1 MALGEM
7 WLLALTLLQMA
18 ARVAAFV
25 FLVPVPY
32 LRAAPPQVKAALS
45 VLLAFLLLPGHKGP
59 PMVAAGVGLDRLA
72 MAMAGETLL
81 GMAVSVSAALVLGI
95 AMEVFVLAAR
105 LVGLNAG
112 FGYVSTIDPTT
123 QADSGV
129 LDVVGGLLAALVI
142 LTSGMDRPLLLLL
155 SRSLAAPHIP
165 DTAGAAQA
173 MGALLGQAWTAG
185 ARLALPVIVL
195 LLVIDLLLA
204 LGSKFQAQLQMITL
218 SFPLKI
224 LGGLWMLS
232 FGMAVW
238 PELLSRVM
246 SDALA
251 LLARL
256 LGRW

>member
-1 MALGEM
+1 MPGLDI
-7 WLLALTLLQMA
+7 WLPAFTLLQLA

-25 FLVPVPY
+25 YLVPIPY

-45 VLLAFLLLPGHKGP
+45 FLIAFLLLPGHKAAP
-59 PMVAAGVGLDRLA
+59 PAANTDLDRLA
-72 MAMAGETLL
+72 MAMAGEALL
-81 GMAVSVSAALVLGI
+81 GMAMSVAAALVLGV

-142 LTSGMDRPLLLLL
+142 LTAGMDRPLLLIL
-155 SRSLAAPHIP
+155 SRSLEAPHMP
-165 DTAGAAQA
+165 DAAAATQA
-173 MGALLGQAWTAG
+173 IGALLGQAWMAG

-224 LGGLWMLS
+224 LGGMWMLA
-232 FGMAVW
+232 FGLAVW
-238 PELLSRVM
+238 PELLARVM

-256 LGRW
+256 

>member
-1 MALGEM
+1 MPALDI
-7 WLLALTLLQMA
+7 WVLAFTLLQLA

-32 LRAAPPQVKAALS
+32 LRAAPPQAKAALS
-45 VLLAFLLLPGHKGP
+45 FLLAFLLLPGHKPGP
-59 PMVAAGVGLDRLA
+59 LMAAGAGLDRLA
-72 MAMAGETLL
+72 MAMAGEALV
-81 GMAVSVSAALVLGI
+81 GMAVSVAAALVLGI
-95 AMEVFVLAAR
+95 ALEVFVLAAR

-129 LDVVGGLLAALVI
+129 LDVMGGLLAALVI
-142 LTSGMDRPLLLLL
+142 LTAGMDRPLLLLL
-155 SRSLAAPHIP
+155 GRSLAAPHVP
-165 DTAGAAQA
+165 DAAA
-173 MGALLGQAWTAG
+173 ATHAIGALFGQAWSAG

-204 LGSKFQAQLQMITL
+204 LGSKFQQQLQMITL

-224 LGGLWMLS
+224 LGGMWMLA
-232 FGMAVW
+232 FGLAVW

-246 SDALA
+246 SDGLA
-251 LLARL
+251 LLAR
-256 LGRW
+256 W